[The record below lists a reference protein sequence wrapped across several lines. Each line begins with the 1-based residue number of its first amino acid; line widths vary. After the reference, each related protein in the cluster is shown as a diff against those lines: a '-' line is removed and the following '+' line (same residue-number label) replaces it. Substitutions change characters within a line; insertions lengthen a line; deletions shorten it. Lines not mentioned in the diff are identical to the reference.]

1 VLRAQQHAGPIV
13 GTEASV
19 PSFLFRCTMDA
30 STQSI
35 GCVVETVAGQP
46 PWSASNIRSCRVFAG
61 RSIAAVWVDPR
72 RREILRNEVRQCPLR
87 IICKPNSILR
97 LPTRLISRRDQRISE
112 FDEAGQLRTQVHRLS
127 QYSRRSQDNIEI
139 RRRGGTIDRRGRFV
153 SEHLSKEQ
161 CSMADTESEQGG
173 QLSVGEVRSE

>member
-1 VLRAQQHAGPIV
+1 LRAQQHAGPIV

-46 PWSASNIRSCRVFAG
+46 PWSASNIRSCQVFAG

-72 RREILRNEVRQCPLR
+72 RRG
-87 IICKPNSILR
+87 K
-97 LPTRLISRRDQRISE
+97 
-112 FDEAGQLRTQVHRLS
+112 A
-127 QYSRRSQDNIEI
+127 
-139 RRRGGTIDRRGRFV
+139 
-153 SEHLSKEQ
+153 K
-161 CSMADTESEQGG
+161 
-173 QLSVGEVRSE
+173 RSETVSVANHLQAELDPSPADSADQTAR